1 MLITTLLVAG
11 SAVYVGVKTAA
22 TSWRCKPTQ
31 QAQHAQTSPSSVIA
45 VTVVGRTNAANG
57 SINDT
62 DDDPGK
68 AEERSKARL
77 SERRYRAVAA
87 TSVWLTLGG
96 ILFPPLTIM
105 SIPLT
110 VYSTVPILESGYRS
124 LFGEGRIRPSV
135 INSALIASTL
145 LTDRYLPA
153 AALTWLHHAV
163 RHMSLQIQEVVD
175 LAKSEVTSDLSD
187 LASQVMGN
195 SPRTVWKV
203 NENVEI
209 QTPFAE
215 LQIGDVIVSSRGEFI
230 PVEGIVTAGEATVSM
245 VLRSGVS
252 TPVPVVEGDRVYARS
267 FVTEG
272 RIRIKIEQFIN
283 KPHA

>member
-11 SAVYVGVKTAA
+11 SVAYIGVKAAA
-22 TSWRCKPTQ
+22 TTWRRPTQ
-31 QAQHAQTSPSSVIA
+31 QAQHAQASPSSAVA
-45 VTVVGRTNAANG
+45 VTVIEGVDAANG
-57 SINDT
+57 IIDDT
-62 DDDPGK
+62 DDPGK
-68 AEERSKARL
+68 AEERSKHRL
-77 SERRYRAVAA
+77 AERRYRAVAA

-124 LFGEGRIRPSV
+124 LFSRGQIRPSV
-135 INSALIASTL
+135 INSALIVSTL

-153 AALTWLHHAV
+153 AALTWMHHTV
-163 RHMSLQIQEVVD
+163 RHMSLQIQEVVE
-175 LAKSEVTSDLSD
+175 LAKSEVTSDLSN

-195 SPRTVWKV
+195 PPRTVWKV

-215 LQIGDVIVSSRGEFI
+215 LQIGDVIVAGRGEFI
-230 PVEGIVTAGEATVSM
+230 PVEGRVTAGEATVSM
-245 VLRSGVS
+245 ILRSGVS
-252 TPVPVVEGDRVYARS
+252 TPVPVSEGDHVYARS

-272 RIRIKIEQFIN
+272 RIRIQIEQFIN
-283 KPHA
+283 NPQT